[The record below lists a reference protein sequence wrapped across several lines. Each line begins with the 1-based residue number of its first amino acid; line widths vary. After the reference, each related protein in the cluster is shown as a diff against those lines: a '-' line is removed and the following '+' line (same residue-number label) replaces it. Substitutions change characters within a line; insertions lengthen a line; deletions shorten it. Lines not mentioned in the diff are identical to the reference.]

1 MRAIAGAL
9 KNYAS
14 EELDNLGGISQLV
27 GILSE
32 AEWSEPA
39 LKDYVKNFSVSDE
52 TRKAYEDFSQD
63 MHKFA
68 DFLNEYARSM
78 DEIWSGE
85 PYSAGWYSILLRN
98 KNNRLL
104 PAIDG
109 LINGL
114 VSGWHGE
121 AQEAFMASYRANRE
135 KFARVSENLRGLEAF
150 LRYHAGSLH
159 WTEREQALLS
169 EYMHKDD
176 TH

>member
-1 MRAIAGAL
+1 RAIAGAL

-14 EELDNLGGISQLV
+14 EGLGNLGGISRLV

-39 LKDYVKNFSVSDE
+39 LKDYVKTFSVSDE

-68 DFLNEYARSM
+68 DFLHQYARSM
-78 DEIWSGE
+78 DEVEGE
-85 PYSAGWYSILLRN
+85 KPYSAGWYSSLLRY

-104 PAIDG
+104 SAIDG

-114 VSGWHGE
+114 ASDWHGE
-121 AQEAFMASYRANRE
+121 AQEAFMTSYAN
-135 KFARVSENLRGLEAF
+135 KKATFQQFSLDMEAF
-150 LRYHAGSLH
+150 IRFLNEYAQTMEDQEKLQAGKAAGL
-159 WTEREQALLS
+159 
-169 EYMHKDD
+169 
-176 TH
+176 